1 MNKPPFK
8 LSRWLFG
15 SIQRQ
20 LALTFG
26 SVSLLMMLILVGLL
40 LKQQQYFLDDASIR
54 RATALANGLAY
65 SSSSWVLANDVVGL
79 SEVLQGYSDT
89 PNLDR
94 AFILSKQG
102 QVLASTQAQDVGLF
116 VSDPISIEL
125 LTKPSTLQVLIANA
139 DMIDVAAPIMVDK
152 RQIGWVRVGL
162 NQQATQSNLHALLIN
177 SLELII
183 ITSFIMLIF
192 SALLAKGMT
201 RRLQQLI
208 AMARKIANGDRSIGT
223 VVQRGDEID
232 NLAININQIL
242 DSLMYSE
249 RQLDRLNHVYAAWT
263 ESVATI
269 VRETDESTLLNRI
282 CEILVEKI
290 DLRLVFVGLIDD
302 NNDWITVVASSD
314 WQSSYLQNLKI
325 SVNPLR
331 PEARGPL
338 GLAIREQQPQIFN
351 DFLSRQDT
359 APWHDAARASSIHA
373 VAGFPLTRAGKVIG
387 GITVYSQEVN
397 YFNTDIITLLSG
409 LAADVSFA
417 LDNFDRERQR
427 QQAETELTLAASVF
441 ENSQEGIFITDADKI
456 IVRVNNAFSRLTG
469 HPAEDVIGC
478 PYYQQMP
485 VVEQQDLVFCQSIW
499 EQVDSQGYWQN
510 EIINYR
516 KDGSRFPEWLTITRV
531 ADKNNQ
537 TTHYVGIF
545 VDITEQKENEKR
557 VHKLAFYDVLTQL
570 PNRRLLME
578 RLHSALV
585 ASQRSQH
592 YGVLMFMD
600 LDHFKIINDTHGHDL
615 GDQLLIEVS
624 QRISAC
630 VRKNDTVARL
640 GGDEFVVMLENLA
653 TDVERATLL
662 AQQVSKKILH
672 SLDQPYL
679 LHYFDAQG
687 HSLTVNHHSSASI
700 GMKLFQGIHVS
711 SDDLLKQADMAMYQA
726 KQAGRNTLRIF
737 DPDMQ
742 AKLNY
747 RVQLETDMRLAMQ
760 DNQFHLAYQA
770 QVDTRGY
777 LVGAEVLLRWTHPQ
791 RGGIPPA
798 EFIPLAE
805 ESGLIGALGMW
816 VLRESCKT
824 LANWAKK
831 TETQQL
837 NLAVNVSAKQFSQED
852 FVEQIKTIL
861 NTTGVNPRRLKL
873 EITESIILANVN
885 YIIGIMNSLRELG
898 ISFSMDDFG
907 TGYSSL
913 TYLQRLPL
921 SQLKID
927 QSFVRDLAVDSNDA
941 AIIRTILA
949 LGSSLDISVVAEG
962 VETQQQRDYLL
973 SSGCQIFQGYL
984 FGKPEP
990 LAVFEQ
996 RFMTLKKAYPNAMAE
1011 K

>member
-1 MNKPPFK
+1 MSKAPFK

-40 LKQQQYFLDDASIR
+40 LKQQQNFLDDASVR

-65 SSSSWVLANDVVGL
+65 SSSSWVLASDVVGL
-79 SEVLQGYSDT
+79 SELVQGYSDT

-102 QVLASTQAQDVGLF
+102 EVLASTQPQDVGLF
-116 VSDPISIEL
+116 VSDPISLEL
-125 LTKPSTLQVLIANA
+125 LTKPPTLQVLIANTN
-139 DMIDVAAPIMVDK
+139 MIDVAAPIMLDK
-152 RQIGWVRVGL
+152 RQIGWVRVEL
-162 NQQATQSNLHALLIN
+162 NQQATHANLHALLIN
-177 SLELII
+177 SLDLII
-183 ITSFIMLIF
+183 ITALIVLIC

-208 AMARKIANGDRSIGT
+208 VIARKIASGDRSASP
-223 VVQRGDEID
+223 VVQHGDEID
-232 NLAININQIL
+232 NLAININQML

-282 CEILVEKI
+282 CKILVEKI

-314 WQSSYLQNLKI
+314 WESLYLQSLKI
-325 SVNPLR
+325 SVNPVR

-338 GLAIREQQPQIFN
+338 GRAIREQQPQIFN

-359 APWHDAARASSIHA
+359 ALWHDAARAASIHA
-373 VAGFPLTRAGKVIG
+373 VAAFPLTRTGKVIG
-387 GITVYSQEVN
+387 GMSVYSQEVN

-456 IVRVNNAFSRLTG
+456 IVRVNNTFSLLTG
-469 HPAEDVIGC
+469 YKAEDVIGY
-478 PYYQQMP
+478 PYCHRMP
-485 VVEQQDLVFCQSIW
+485 VAEQHNLAFYQSIW
-499 EQVDSQGYWQN
+499 AQVEAQGYWQN

-516 KDGSRFPEWLTITRV
+516 KDGSSYPEWLTITRV
-531 ADKNNQ
+531 ADKNHQ
-537 TTHYVGIF
+537 ITHYVGIF

-585 ASQRSQH
+585 ASQRSQC

-624 QRISAC
+624 KRISAC
-630 VRKNDTVARL
+630 VREQDTIARL
-640 GGDEFVVMLENLA
+640 GGDEFVIMLEDLA
-653 TDVERATLL
+653 IDCERATLF

-672 SLDQPYL
+672 TLGQPYL

-687 HSLTVNHHSSASI
+687 HSLTIEHHSSASI
-700 GMKLFQGIHVS
+700 GMKLFQGMQVG

-747 RVQLETDMRLAMQ
+747 RVALETDMRLAMQ
-760 DNQFHLAYQA
+760 DNQFHLYYQV
-770 QVDTRGY
+770 QVNTGGCA
-777 LVGAEVLLRWTHPQ
+777 VGAEVLLRWIHPQ
-791 RGGIPPA
+791 RGYISPA

-805 ESGLIGALGMW
+805 ESGLIAALGMW

-824 LANWAKK
+824 LANWANNP
-831 TETQQL
+831 ETQRL
-837 NLAVNVSAKQFSQED
+837 ILAVNVSAKQFSQED

-861 NTTGVNPRRLKL
+861 DETAINPRRLKL
-873 EITESIILANVN
+873 EITESIILANVD
-885 YIIGIMNSLRELG
+885 YIIDIMNSLRELG

-913 TYLQRLPL
+913 SYLQRLPL

-927 QSFVRDLAVDSNDA
+927 QSFVRDLAIDSNDA

-949 LGSSLDISVVAEG
+949 LGSSLGISVVAEG
-962 VETQQQRDYLL
+962 VETQQQCDYLL

-996 RFMTLKKAYPNAMAE
+996 RFVVLKNVYPNPMA
-1011 K
+1011 